1 MPAAVAVIIIITLAH
16 PQHSP
21 SFKSLQHISAFGTD
35 HTLLRVLTYLLTHMS
50 YLNQATSSLKVK
62 TTAYVLFF
70 PYNASKWLFFLRV
83 LFVFLFCFAIGCM
96 GDRKK
101 SKKPPAR
108 GGDSHATTPSPSL
121 SSWDFGHTR
130 MHTRQA

>member
-70 PYNASKWLFFLRV
+70 PYNASKWLFFFKSFVCFFV
-83 LFVFLFCFAIGCM
+83 LFCHRVHG
-96 GDRKK
+96 RQEKK
-101 SKKPPAR
+101 QE
-108 GGDSHATTPSPSL
+108 T
-121 SSWDFGHTR
+121 
-130 MHTRQA
+130 TRQGW